1 LRPVRAADKVNLAET
16 GPQRLQKGR
25 SQMRHRIVLA
35 TSVAVLLASSAVA
48 AEALKSGPQPG
59 DSPTPFNPLHVTG
72 ADAGTKE
79 CPV

>member
-1 LRPVRAADKVNLAET
+1 MY
-16 GPQRLQKGR
+16 Q
-25 SQMRHRIVLA
+25 RIVLA
-35 TSVAVLLASSAVA
+35 TSVAALLAGSVVA

-72 ADAGTKE
+72 SDAGTKQ